1 MELYCTVCSNALSL
15 LLHKC
20 TGPPHSHSAQP
31 LSMISFH
38 SHGEILRNENQD
50 RTSRED
56 RSRRGSLCTWP
67 QISRTHT
74 HTQSF
79 LSFWALS
86 PYKNRP
92 HSHFQFFFSSLHPL
106 CMRTNL
112 AGSRRRRHSP
122 SLSCPQ
128 LIFFLQV
135 AGFRFLGKANPP
147 FHCVLLPSPLL
158 PHLSHN
164 PPNCSQ
170 EHTAKNA
177 AKLLARIL
185 GDFY

>member
-1 MELYCTVCSNALSL
+1 MHCPCSCTSAQV
-15 LLHKC
+15 
-20 TGPPHSHSAQP
+20 PHTLTQLSHSP
-31 LSMISFH
+31 WFH
-38 SHGEILRNENQD
+38 FTPMVKYWEMKTRIGLVERIGVGED
-50 RTSRED
+50 
-56 RSRRGSLCTWP
+56 LCALGP
-67 QISRTHT
+67 RFPEHTHT

-128 LIFFLQV
+128 LVFFLQV